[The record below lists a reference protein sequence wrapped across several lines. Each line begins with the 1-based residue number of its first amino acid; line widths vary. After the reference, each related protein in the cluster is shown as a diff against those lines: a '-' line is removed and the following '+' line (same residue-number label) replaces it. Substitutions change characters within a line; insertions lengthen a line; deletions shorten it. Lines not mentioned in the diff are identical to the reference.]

1 MDTVQAGEM
10 VDCMGDFKRIT
21 VTAAEDDEVILAG
34 IGDVET
40 AAAQE
45 ASAQTGEAPE
55 LSPSAREGEAPELS
69 PSAREGEA
77 PWLSQVDREGA
88 APEVTPEVTPEPAA
102 EIAGTASNSSP
113 DSTAEIAEIADV
125 ADAPSAEQVQV
136 GAAAIASNER
146 APNENPKRRPRDD
159 GYHETTLED
168 LESGPM
174 PAAQRITLIVVAV
187 LLVIA
192 IAYYFAFLR

>member
-21 VTAAEDDEVILAG
+21 VTSAEDDEVILAG

-40 AAAQE
+40 AAVQE
-45 ASAQTGEAPE
+45 VSAQTVEASE
-55 LSPSAREGEAPELS
+55 LSPSARKGETPE
-69 PSAREGEA
+69 
-77 PWLSQVDREGA
+77 LSQVDREGA
-88 APEVTPEVTPEPAA
+88 APEVTPEPAA
-102 EIAGTASNSSP
+102 EFAGVARNSSP

-125 ADAPSAEQVQV
+125 ADVPSAEEVQV
-136 GAAAIASNER
+136 GAAAAASN
-146 APNENPKRRPRDD
+146 ASASSAKPKRRPRDD
-159 GYHETTLED
+159 GYQETTLED

-174 PAAQRITLIVVAV
+174 PAAQKITLIVVAV

>member
-40 AAAQE
+40 AVAQE
-45 ASAQTGEAPE
+45 ASAQTGGAPE
-55 LSPSAREGEAPELS
+55 LSPSACKGEAPE
-69 PSAREGEA
+69 
-77 PWLSQVDREGA
+77 LSQVDREGA
-88 APEVTPEVTPEPAA
+88 APEVTLEPAA
-102 EIAGTASNSSP
+102 EFAGVARNSSP

-125 ADAPSAEQVQV
+125 ANAPSAEQVQV
-136 GAAAIASNER
+136 GAAAIASNAS
-146 APNENPKRRPRDD
+146 APNEKPKRRPRDD

-174 PAAQRITLIVVAV
+174 PAAQKITLIVVAA

>member
-1 MDTVQAGEM
+1 
-10 VDCMGDFKRIT
+10 MGDFKRIT

-40 AAAQE
+40 VVAQE
-45 ASAQTGEAPE
+45 AATQTGEAPE
-55 LSPSAREGEAPELS
+55 LSPSPRERVAPEAMS
-69 PSAREGEA
+69 
-77 PWLSQVDREGA
+77 
-88 APEVTPEVTPEPAA
+88 EPAV
-102 EIAGTASNSSP
+102 EIAGAESNSAP
-113 DSTAEIAEIADV
+113 DSTAEIADV

-136 GAAAIASNER
+136 GAAAIASNAS
-146 APNENPKRRPRDD
+146 APNEKPKRRPRDD
-159 GYHETTLED
+159 GYQETTLED

-174 PAAQRITLIVVAV
+174 PAAQKITLIVVAA